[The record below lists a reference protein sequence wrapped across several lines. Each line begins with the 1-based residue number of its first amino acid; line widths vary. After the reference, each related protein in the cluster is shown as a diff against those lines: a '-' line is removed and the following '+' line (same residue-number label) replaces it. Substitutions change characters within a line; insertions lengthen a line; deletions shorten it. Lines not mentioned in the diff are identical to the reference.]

1 MPDITVEEFAQDVGV
16 SVKRIQEQLVEA
28 GLSNK
33 NAEDVISDVEKSKL
47 LSFLRKKHGK
57 DSGDG
62 PRKITLRRKTI
73 SELKVP
79 VASQGRAKPR
89 SKTVSIEFRKRRT
102 YAKRSDLTDTAKEE
116 KKVKASEE
124 KIQEPEIES
133 SEAKNDELP
142 IKKEVADNKPER
154 VVDVV
159 QKPEENETIN
169 QENLLQGKNE
179 VKSMPIQNL
188 PESEVKKVTTKDKK
202 KKKEQVHHKRE
213 ELHVTS
219 KTSGKRRK
227 KTYIKPVIPQQKN
240 KQHGFEK
247 PTAPIVRE
255 VEIPENISVSELG
268 QRMSVK
274 GSEVVK
280 ILMGLGTMTTI
291 NQIIDQETAILVVE
305 EIGHNGIA
313 LKEENI
319 EEDLANL
326 IQYKDKPKT
335 RPAVITVMGHVDHG
349 KTTLLDFIRKT
360 KVVDG
365 EAGGIT
371 QHIGAYE
378 VETSKGKLTF
388 IDTPGHAAFSS
399 MRARG
404 ANTTD
409 IVVLVVAANDGIKPQ
424 TEEAINHAKAADV
437 SIVVAINKID
447 LDGAD
452 PDKVKGD
459 LAALDL
465 TPDDWGGNTQ
475 MVPVSAIKGDGI
487 EDLLERIALEAEIL
501 ELKANYEG
509 AAQGV
514 VIESELDKFKGSVST
529 FLIQNGTLK
538 VGDLVVSGNAMGKI
552 KSIVNSDGNKIK
564 QAGPSAAVE
573 VLGLNSVP
581 TAGDQFQVV
590 KNDKQA
596 REISEYRTS
605 KEKEKKLLKQKDES
619 VGDLFETLGQE
630 TKKVLNVIVKT
641 DVGGTCE
648 AVVAALHDLGND
660 KAKVKLVSSGVGGIS
675 ESDANLAVAVESIIL
690 GFNVRADNAAKK
702 IIEEE
707 NIPLSYHSIIYEL
720 LDDVKAR
727 MSGLLDPIIKE
738 EILGTSEVLEVFNSP
753 KFGQVAGCNVIEGNV
768 LRNKPVRVLRDDI
781 VIFEGELNSLR
792 RFKEDVNEVKNGN
805 ECGMGIKNY
814 KDIKP
819 GDKIEVFDR
828 KEEAQQI

>member
-1 MPDITVEEFAQDVGV
+1 MAITVKDFAKTLKISDKALLERMQN
-16 SVKRIQEQLVEA
+16 A
-28 GLSNK
+28 GLSHSKGSDEVTPSDKQALLKFLKGNK
-33 NAEDVISDVEKSKL
+33 SSQPKSVTSESGVTVTSKGKSSSATSSNKSYSDN
-47 LSFLRKKHGK
+47 
-57 DSGDG
+57 
-62 PRKITLRRKTI
+62 
-73 SELKVP
+73 
-79 VASQGRAKPR
+79 
-89 SKTVSIEFRKRRT
+89 IE
-102 YAKRSDLTDTAKEE
+102 AKRAA
-116 KKVKASEE
+116 ASE
-124 KIQEPEIES
+124 Q
-133 SEAKNDELP
+133 L
-142 IKKEVADNKPER
+142 
-154 VVDVV
+154 
-159 QKPEENETIN
+159 
-169 QENLLQGKNE
+169 
-179 VKSMPIQNL
+179 
-188 PESEVKKVTTKDKK
+188 
-202 KKKEQVHHKRE
+202 KEQQIKRE
-213 ELHVTS
+213 EQLKAAT
-219 KTSGKRRK
+219 KLK
-227 KTYIKPVIPQQKN
+227 QEQKN
-240 KQHGFEK
+240 KFKKKNLEK
-247 PTAPIVRE
+247 PNDQPVDVKDQLSSAVNAYKRKEKGVFDETEHQFEAPKEFIKKDIE
-255 VEIPENISVSELG
+255 VPDTIQVGELAKL
-268 QRMSVK
+268 MAVK
-274 GSEVVK
+274 GNLVVK
-280 ILMGLGTMTTI
+280 NLMGLGVVATL
-291 NQIIDQETAILVVE
+291 NDFIDQETAILVVE

-313 LKEENI
+313 VEEENL

-360 KVVDG
+360 KVVED

-378 VETSKGKLTF
+378 VETPKGRLTF

-409 IVVLVVAANDGIKPQ
+409 IVILVVAANDGIKPQ
-424 TEEAINHAKAADV
+424 TEEAINHAKAAGV

-447 LDGAD
+447 LEGAD

-459 LAALDL
+459 LAAQDL
-465 TPDDWGGNTQ
+465 TPEDWGGNIQ
-475 MVPVSAIKGDGI
+475 MVPISALTGDGVD
-487 EDLLERIALEAEIL
+487 DLLERIALEAEIL
-501 ELKANYEG
+501 ELEAHYEG

-514 VIESELDKFKGSVST
+514 VIESELDKFRGSVST

-538 VGDLVVSGNAMGKI
+538 VGDLVVSGNTMGKI
-552 KSIVNSDGNKIK
+552 KSILDSEGNKIK
-564 QAGPSAAVE
+564 EAGPSAAVQ

-581 TAGDQFQVV
+581 TAGDHFQVV

-596 REISEYRTS
+596 REISEYRAT

-619 VGDLFETLGQE
+619 VGDLFENLGQE
-630 TKKVLNVIVKT
+630 AKKVLNVIVKT
-641 DVGGTCE
+641 DVAGTCE
-648 AVVAALHDLGND
+648 AILAALNDLNNE
-660 KAKVKLVSSGVGGIS
+660 KAKVKIVSSGVGGIS

-702 IIEEE
+702 IIEDEL
-707 NIPLSYHSIIYEL
+707 ISLSYHSIIYEL

-738 EILGTSEVLEVFNSP
+738 EIVGTAEVLEVFNSP
-753 KFGQVAGCNVIEGNV
+753 KFGQVAGCNVVEGNV
-768 LRNKPVRVLRDDI
+768 LRNKPVRVLRDEI

>member
-1 MPDITVEEFAQDVGV
+1 MAITVKDFAKTLKISDKALLERMQN
-16 SVKRIQEQLVEA
+16 A
-28 GLSNK
+28 GLSHSKGSDEVTPSDKQALLKFLKGNK
-33 NAEDVISDVEKSKL
+33 SSQPKSVTSESGVTVTSKGKSSSATSSNKSYSDN
-47 LSFLRKKHGK
+47 
-57 DSGDG
+57 
-62 PRKITLRRKTI
+62 
-73 SELKVP
+73 
-79 VASQGRAKPR
+79 
-89 SKTVSIEFRKRRT
+89 IE
-102 YAKRSDLTDTAKEE
+102 AKRAA
-116 KKVKASEE
+116 ASE
-124 KIQEPEIES
+124 Q
-133 SEAKNDELP
+133 L
-142 IKKEVADNKPER
+142 
-154 VVDVV
+154 
-159 QKPEENETIN
+159 
-169 QENLLQGKNE
+169 
-179 VKSMPIQNL
+179 
-188 PESEVKKVTTKDKK
+188 
-202 KKKEQVHHKRE
+202 KEQQIKRE
-213 ELHVTS
+213 EQLKAAT
-219 KTSGKRRK
+219 KLK
-227 KTYIKPVIPQQKN
+227 QEQKN
-240 KQHGFEK
+240 KFKKKNLEKLNDRPVDVKDQLSSAVNAYKRKEKGVFDETEHQFE
-247 PTAPIVRE
+247 APKEFIKKDIE
-255 VEIPENISVSELG
+255 VPDTIQVGELAKL
-268 QRMSVK
+268 MAIK
-274 GSEVVK
+274 GNLVVK
-280 ILMGLGTMTTI
+280 NLMGLGVVATL
-291 NQIIDQETAILVVE
+291 NDFIDQETAILVVE

-313 LKEENI
+313 VEEENL

-360 KVVDG
+360 KVVED

-378 VETSKGKLTF
+378 VETPKGKLTF

-409 IVVLVVAANDGIKPQ
+409 IVILVVAANDGIKPQ
-424 TEEAINHAKAADV
+424 TEEAINHAKAAGV

-447 LDGAD
+447 LEGAD

-459 LAALDL
+459 LAAQDL
-465 TPDDWGGNTQ
+465 TPEDWGGNIQ
-475 MVPVSAIKGDGI
+475 MVPISALKGDGVD
-487 EDLLERIALEAEIL
+487 DLLERIALEAEIL
-501 ELKANYEG
+501 ELEAHYEG

-514 VIESELDKFKGSVST
+514 VIESELDKFRGSVST

-538 VGDLVVSGNAMGKI
+538 VGDLVVSGNTMGKI
-552 KSIVNSDGNKIK
+552 KSILDSEGNKIK
-564 QAGPSAAVE
+564 EAGPSAAVQ

-581 TAGDQFQVV
+581 TAGDHFQVV

-596 REISEYRTS
+596 REISEYRAT

-619 VGDLFETLGQE
+619 VGDLFENLGQE
-630 TKKVLNVIVKT
+630 AKKVLNVIVKT
-641 DVGGTCE
+641 DVAGTCE
-648 AVVAALHDLGND
+648 AIIAALNDLNNE
-660 KAKVKLVSSGVGGIS
+660 KAKVKIVSSGVGGIS

-702 IIEEE
+702 IIEDEL
-707 NIPLSYHSIIYEL
+707 ISLSYHSIIYEL

-738 EILGTSEVLEVFNSP
+738 EIVGTAEVLEVFNSP
-753 KFGQVAGCNVIEGNV
+753 KFGQVAGCNVVEGNV
-768 LRNKPVRVLRDDI
+768 LRNKPVRVLRDEI

>member
-1 MPDITVEEFAQDVGV
+1 MAITVKDFAKTLKISD
-16 SVKRIQEQLVEA
+16 KALVDRMQKA
-28 GLSNK
+28 GLSHSKASDEITASDKQALLKFLKGTKTQSKSVKSESGVTVTSKGKSSSAISTNK
-33 NAEDVISDVEKSKL
+33 SYSDN
-47 LSFLRKKHGK
+47 
-57 DSGDG
+57 
-62 PRKITLRRKTI
+62 
-73 SELKVP
+73 
-79 VASQGRAKPR
+79 
-89 SKTVSIEFRKRRT
+89 IE
-102 YAKRSDLTDTAKEE
+102 AKRAA
-116 KKVKASEE
+116 ASE
-124 KIQEPEIES
+124 Q
-133 SEAKNDELP
+133 L
-142 IKKEVADNKPER
+142 
-154 VVDVV
+154 
-159 QKPEENETIN
+159 
-169 QENLLQGKNE
+169 
-179 VKSMPIQNL
+179 
-188 PESEVKKVTTKDKK
+188 
-202 KKKEQVHHKRE
+202 KEQQTKRE
-213 ELHVTS
+213 EQLKAATKQKQEQRNKFAKKNEEKQNTQPVNVKDQLS
-219 KTSGKRRK
+219 SAVSAYKRKEGSNFEDSQHQFEAPKELIK
-227 KTYIKPVIPQQKN
+227 KDI
-240 KQHGFEK
+240 
-247 PTAPIVRE
+247 
-255 VEIPENISVSELG
+255 EIPSNIQVGELAKL
-268 QRMSVK
+268 MAVK
-274 GSEVVK
+274 GGEVVK
-280 ILMGLGTMTTI
+280 NLMSLGVIATL
-291 NQIIDQETAILVVE
+291 NDFIDQETAILVVE

-313 LKEENI
+313 IEEEDL

-326 IQYKDKPKT
+326 IQYKDEPKS

-424 TEEAINHAKAADV
+424 TEEAINHAKAAGV

-452 PDKVKGD
+452 AEKVKGD
-459 LAALDL
+459 LAAKDL
-465 TPDDWGGNTQ
+465 TPDDWGGNIQ
-475 MVPVSAIKGDGI
+475 MVPVSALKGDGVD
-487 EDLLERIALEAEIL
+487 DLLERIALEAEIL
-501 ELKANYEG
+501 ELKAHYDG

-514 VIESELDKFKGSVST
+514 VIESELDKFRGAVST

-552 KSIVNSDGNKIK
+552 KSIVNSDGDKIK
-564 QAGPSAAVE
+564 QAGPSAAIE

-596 REISEYRTS
+596 REIAEYRST

-630 TKKVLNVIVKT
+630 AKKVLNVIVKT

-648 AVVAALHDLGND
+648 AILAALHDLGNE
-660 KAKVKLVSSGVGGIS
+660 KAKVKIVSSGVGGIS

-702 IIEEE
+702 IIEDEV
-707 NIPLSYHSIIYEL
+707 IPLSYHSIIYEL

-738 EILGTSEVLEVFNSP
+738 EIVGTAEVLEVFNSP

-814 KDIKP
+814 KDIKV

-828 KEEAQQI
+828 KEEAQTI

>member
-1 MPDITVEEFAQDVGV
+1 MAITVKDFAKTLKISDKALLERMQ
-16 SVKRIQEQLVEA
+16 KA
-28 GLSNK
+28 GLSHSS
-33 NAEDVISDVEKSKL
+33 ESDEVTASDKQALLKFLKGAKTQSKSIK
-47 LSFLRKKHGK
+47 SESGVTVTSKGKSSSSTASKKSYS
-57 DSGDG
+57 DN
-62 PRKITLRRKTI
+62 
-73 SELKVP
+73 
-79 VASQGRAKPR
+79 
-89 SKTVSIEFRKRRT
+89 IE
-102 YAKRSDLTDTAKEE
+102 AKRAA
-116 KKVKASEE
+116 ASE
-124 KIQEPEIES
+124 Q
-133 SEAKNDELP
+133 L
-142 IKKEVADNKPER
+142 
-154 VVDVV
+154 
-159 QKPEENETIN
+159 
-169 QENLLQGKNE
+169 
-179 VKSMPIQNL
+179 
-188 PESEVKKVTTKDKK
+188 
-202 KKKEQVHHKRE
+202 KEQQTKRE
-213 ELHVTS
+213 EQLKAAS
-219 KTSGKRRK
+219 KQKQEQRNKFAKKNEAKQNQKPIDVKDQLSSAVNAYKRKEGSNFEDSKHQFEAPKEFIK
-227 KTYIKPVIPQQKN
+227 KDI
-240 KQHGFEK
+240 
-247 PTAPIVRE
+247 E
-255 VEIPENISVSELG
+255 VPSTIQVGELAKL
-268 QRMSVK
+268 MAVK
-274 GSEVVK
+274 GNEVVK
-280 ILMGLGTMTTI
+280 NLMSLGVIATL
-291 NQIIDQETAILVVE
+291 NDFIDQETAILVVE

-313 LKEENI
+313 VQEENL

-326 IQYKDKPKT
+326 IQYSDEPKT

-424 TEEAINHAKAADV
+424 TEEAINHAKAAGV

-452 PDKVKGD
+452 PEKVKGD
-459 LAALDL
+459 LAAKDL
-465 TPDDWGGNTQ
+465 TPDDWGGNIQ
-475 MVPVSAIKGDGI
+475 MVPVSALKGDGVD
-487 EDLLERIALEAEIL
+487 DLLERIALEAEIL
-501 ELKANYEG
+501 ELKAHYQG

-514 VIESELDKFKGSVST
+514 VIESELDKFRGSVST

-538 VGDLVVSGNAMGKI
+538 VGDLVVSGNAVGKI
-552 KSIVNSDGNKIK
+552 KSIVDSDGNKIK
-564 QAGPSAAVE
+564 EAGPSAAVE

-581 TAGDQFQVV
+581 SAGDKFQVV

-596 REISEYRTS
+596 REISEYRTT

-619 VGDLFETLGQE
+619 AGDLFETLGQE
-630 TKKVLNVIVKT
+630 SKKVLNVIVKT

-648 AVVAALHDLGND
+648 AILAALNDLGTE
-660 KAKVKLVSSGVGGIS
+660 KAKVKIVSSGVGGIS

-690 GFNVRADNAAKK
+690 GFNVRADNSAKK

-707 NIPLSYHSIIYEL
+707 AIPLSYHSIIYEL

-738 EILGTSEVLEVFNSP
+738 EIVGTAEVLEVFNSP

-792 RFKEDVNEVKNGN
+792 RFKEDVNEVKSGN

-828 KEEAQQI
+828 KEEAQTI